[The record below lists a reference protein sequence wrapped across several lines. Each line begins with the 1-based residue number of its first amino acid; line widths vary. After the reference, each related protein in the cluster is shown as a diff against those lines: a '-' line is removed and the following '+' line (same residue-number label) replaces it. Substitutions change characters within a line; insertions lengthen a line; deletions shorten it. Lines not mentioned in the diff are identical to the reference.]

1 MMPPNRWHVLTT
13 KDARE
18 HGESLPVKPGLENE
32 NDEVKWAKWRRCMEA
47 IDQLRAKLHE
57 WSPDALIIVAD
68 DQHENILDDAMPP
81 FTFHLGTEA
90 EASVSLRYFNEPPS
104 GNRSHYTVPDQLGET
119 LLELLMD
126 EGFDVAYSRKLRY
139 PGGLGHAF
147 ARPLK
152 FLASHGRFP
161 ILPVMVNTYFPP
173 APSAERCLQ
182 FGKALAK
189 AIAAAPGVDKVVVLA
204 SGGLSHTKIDEELDQ
219 KVIRALETRDLET
232 LGRIPA
238 DVLVRGTSEIRNW
251 IATAATAG
259 KPATMLDYVPL
270 YRSQTGVGCA
280 MGFAIWE

>member
-1 MMPPNRWHVLTT
+1 MMPANRWHVLTT
-13 KDARE
+13 KDACE
-18 HGESLPVKPGLENE
+18 HGGSLPVKPGLENE
-32 NDEVKWAKWRRCMEA
+32 NDEIKWAKWRRCMEA

-104 GNRSHYTVPDQLGET
+104 GNRSHYTVQAELGET

-126 EGFDVAYSRKLRY
+126 EGFDIAYSRSLRY

-152 FLASHGRFP
+152 FLASDGRFP

-173 APSAERCLQ
+173 APSA
-182 FGKALAK
+182 
-189 AIAAAPGVDKVVVLA
+189 
-204 SGGLSHTKIDEELDQ
+204 Q
-219 KVIRALETRDLET
+219 KMCS
-232 LGRIPA
+232 
-238 DVLVRGTSEIRNW
+238 VR
-251 IATAATAG
+251 
-259 KPATMLDYVPL
+259 
-270 YRSQTGVGCA
+270 TGPR
-280 MGFAIWE
+280 